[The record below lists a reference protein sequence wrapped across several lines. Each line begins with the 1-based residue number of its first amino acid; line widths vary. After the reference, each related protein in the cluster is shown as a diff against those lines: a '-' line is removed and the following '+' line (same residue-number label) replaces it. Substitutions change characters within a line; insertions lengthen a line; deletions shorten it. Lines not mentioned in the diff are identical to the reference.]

1 MSGFQ
6 LGQIRPVETPDLGA
20 TLSRMAAIDAQRQQ
34 TALARQAFEQD
45 QGFNRTLAAAAPGLA
60 SGQGPEYD
68 SALASIAG
76 AGPRGLT
83 LALPLL
89 QQSRDRR
96 EAADFWRQGS
106 PSGTPS
112 APVQQAGGGGG
123 LVTGAS
129 IQVPA
134 GLDDADILART
145 LLGEAANQGEQG
157 MAAVAHVV
165 RNRMQQT
172 GRGVRDVVLA
182 ANQFEPWGSRRQE
195 LLGIR
200 TDDPRYIEAR
210 RIAEATLAGQ
220 GQDPTNGSTH
230 FLNPDLQRQ
239 LGRQQPAWAPE
250 GQGQRI
256 GAHVFYRPGGGVVT
270 GQGDTTP
277 ASTPASA
284 PQAGGVNPAELALL
298 ERALQSGNPQIVQ
311 QAQRRMEL
319 LRLRMAQDAATRR
332 EQPAAP
338 AGYRWAADGRS
349 LERIPGGP
357 RDPNEQTGPF
367 AGNGMD
373 AQANNVALRLA
384 GKIRAGTA
392 TPAEQALY
400 QRAYSHL
407 AGGTIQYVVDPSD
420 PTGLRQ
426 VAVRVPRD
434 MGDLP
439 APGGGAAPG
448 QAAPQ
453 QGVTTPTQG
462 MTTPTQAGATADAS
476 PMPTAPNAIPGM
488 ERMTPPPAG
497 FRRREDGTMEPI
509 PGGPQDPNQASAG
522 DRTRLRQ
529 IETDAQGILDAL
541 KSFRTARNDSTMLE
555 RGIAATGI
563 PTTLSTAWTNAALLA
578 KGEAL
583 YNLGVLSGPDLSI
596 IQRAL
601 SDPATLR
608 GFFTGDVTAN
618 GQIDAIETLIR
629 QRVANAR
636 RQYGGP
642 QAQSPGPG
650 GVGTAEPPPAA
661 SRSAPAP
668 GTVQDGYRF
677 RGGDP
682 SQQSN
687 WERVQ

>member
-6 LGQIRPVETPDLGA
+6 LGAFRPVETPDLGA
-20 TLSRMAAIDAQRQQ
+20 TLSRMAAIDAQQQQ

-60 SGQGPEYD
+60 SGQGPAYD
-68 SALASIAG
+68 SAVASIAA

-83 LALPLL
+83 VALPLL
-89 QQSRDRR
+89 QRSQDRR

-106 PSGTPS
+106 GTTPAV
-112 APVQQAGGGGG
+112 APAGGATLPPGDPSLPRG
-123 LVTGAS
+123 LRNNNPLNLTYVAGQPGVQGSDGRFGRYATPEEGIAASVRQLQMYGQRGLTTPTQIIGQWAPPSENNTGAYVAAVS
-129 IQVPA
+129 RAA
-134 GLDDADILART
+134 GLDP
-145 LLGEAANQGEQG
+145 NQPVDLSDPAVVSRLVGA
-157 MAAVAHVV
+157 MAQHENGRPLDPAVV
-165 RNRMQQT
+165 Q
-172 GRGVRDVVLA
+172 RGVQMGL
-182 ANQFEPWGSRRQE
+182 
-195 LLGIR
+195 
-200 TDDPRYIEAR
+200 
-210 RIAEATLAGQ
+210 
-220 GQDPTNGSTH
+220 
-230 FLNPDLQRQ
+230 
-239 LGRQQPAWAPE
+239 
-250 GQGQRI
+250 
-256 GAHVFYRPGGGVVT
+256 GGGAAPASA
-270 GQGDTTP
+270 P
-277 ASTPASA
+277 ASTPQA
-284 PQAGGVNPAELALL
+284 PGGINPAELALL
-298 ERALQSGNPQIVQ
+298 ERAMQHPNPQVQ
-311 QAQRRMEL
+311 QQARARLEI
-319 LRLRMAQDAATRR
+319 LRLRQQNNPEQYVTAT
-332 EQPAAP
+332 ENI
-338 AGYRWAADGRS
+338 GGRQVQGQ
-349 LERIPGGP
+349 RNTRTGQFTPFPGQTGA
-357 RDPNEQTGPF
+357 EQTGPF
-367 AGNGMD
+367 SGNSMD
-373 AQANNVALRLA
+373 AQANNVALSLA
-384 GKIRAGTA
+384 DKVRAGTA

>member
-6 LGQIRPVETPDLGA
+6 LGAFRPVETPDLGA

-60 SGQGPEYD
+60 SGQGPAYD
-68 SALASIAG
+68 SAVASIAA

-83 LALPLL
+83 VALPLL
-89 QQSRDRR
+89 QRSQDRR
-96 EAADFWRQGS
+96 ELQGII
-106 PSGTPS
+106 
-112 APVQQAGGGGG
+112 GGGAAPAVAPARGDYTARMVSMESGG
-123 LVTGAS
+123 DPNARNPRSSATGAGQFIDS
-129 IQVPA
+129 TWLQFAQANPA
-134 GLDDADILART
+134 LF
-145 LLGEAANQGEQG
+145 QG
-157 MAAVAHVV
+157 MS
-165 RNRMQQT
+165 REQ
-172 GRGVRDVVLA
+172 VLA
-182 ANQFEPWGSRRQE
+182 ARNDPNLSRQAVEWYRRENSGALAAQGLPANDGTAALAHRFGPQGAAA
-195 LLGIR
+195 LLR
-200 TDDPRYIEAR
+200 ADPNAPIDSVV
-210 RIAEATLAGQ
+210 GQ
-220 GQDPTNGSTH
+220 QVMAA
-230 FLNPDLQRQ
+230 NPDLSGRTVGQVVQGYAQR
-239 LGRQQPAWAPE
+239 
-250 GQGQRI
+250 
-256 GAHVFYRPGGGVVT
+256 FGGG
-270 GQGDTTP
+270 
-277 ASTPASA
+277 AIPASA
-284 PQAGGVNPAELALL
+284 PAAAPRGGMNLSPQQWAQVETLA
-298 ERALQSGNPQIVQ
+298 AAGNPGAMRMLQIRQMSAQNNPEQYVTATENIGGRQVQ
-311 QAQRRMEL
+311 GQRN
-319 LRLRMAQDAATRR
+319 TRTG
-332 EQPAAP
+332 QFTPF
-338 AGYRWAADGRS
+338 
-349 LERIPGGP
+349 PGQTGA
-357 RDPNEQTGPF
+357 EQTGPF
-367 AGNGMD
+367 SGNSMD
-373 AQANNVALRLA
+373 AQANNVALSLA
-384 GKIRAGTA
+384 DKVRAGTA

-453 QGVTTPTQG
+453 QGMTTPTQG

>member
-6 LGQIRPVETPDLGA
+6 LGAFRPVETPDLGA

-60 SGQGPEYD
+60 SGQGPAYD
-68 SALASIAG
+68 SAVASIAA

-83 LALPLL
+83 VALPLL
-89 QQSRDRR
+89 QRSQDRR
-96 EAADFWRQGS
+96 ELQGII
-106 PSGTPS
+106 GGGA
-112 APVQQAGGGGG
+112 APVAPQQPVGDYTARMVSMESGGDPNARNPRSSA
-123 LVTGAS
+123 TGAGQFIDS
-129 IQVPA
+129 TWLQFAQANPA
-134 GLDDADILART
+134 LF
-145 LLGEAANQGEQG
+145 QG
-157 MAAVAHVV
+157 MS
-165 RNRMQQT
+165 REQ
-172 GRGVRDVVLA
+172 VLA
-182 ANQFEPWGSRRQE
+182 ARNDPNLSRQAVEWYRRENSGALAAQGLPANDGTAALAHRFGPQGASA
-195 LLGIR
+195 LLR
-200 TDDPRYIEAR
+200 ADPNAPVD
-210 RIAEATLAGQ
+210 AVVGQ
-220 GQDPTNGSTH
+220 QVMAA
-230 FLNPDLQRQ
+230 NPDLSGRTVGQVVQGYAQR
-239 LGRQQPAWAPE
+239 
-250 GQGQRI
+250 
-256 GAHVFYRPGGGVVT
+256 FGGG
-270 GQGDTTP
+270 
-277 ASTPASA
+277 ASPASA
-284 PQAGGVNPAELALL
+284 PAAAPRGGMNLSPQQWAQVESLA
-298 ERALQSGNPQIVQ
+298 AAGNPGAMRMLQIRQ
-311 QAQRRMEL
+311 MSAQNNPE
-319 LRLRMAQDAATRR
+319 QYVTAT
-332 EQPAAP
+332 ENI
-338 AGYRWAADGRS
+338 GGRQV
-349 LERIPGGP
+349 PGQRNTRTGQFTP
-357 RDPNEQTGPF
+357 FPGQNGGEQTGPF
-367 AGNGMD
+367 AGNSMD
-373 AQANNVALRLA
+373 AQANNVALSLA
-384 GKIRAGTA
+384 NKVRAGTA

-439 APGGGAAPG
+439 APGGGGG

-453 QGVTTPTQG
+453 TAPQQAPQQGMTTPTQG
-462 MTTPTQAGATADAS
+462 MTTPTQSAGMADAA

-488 ERMTPPPAG
+488 ERVSPPPAG
-497 FRRREDGTMEPI
+497 FRRREDGSMEAI
-509 PGGPQDPNQASAG
+509 PGGPADQTQTSAG

-541 KSFRTARNDSTMLE
+541 ASFRSARNNASILD

-601 SDPATLR
+601 SDPSTLR
-608 GFFTGDVTAN
+608 GFFTGDATAN

-629 QRVANAR
+629 QRIANAHQ
-636 RQYGGP
+636 QYGAP
-642 QAQSPGPG
+642 RAQSPGPG
-650 GVGTAEPPPAA
+650 GVGTAEPPPPAA
-661 SRSAPAP
+661 PRGAPAP